1 MSVLRRPRVL
11 ARRRARLHDEDPL
24 IFAGSASPRLTGA
37 ICRELGVGVSASE
50 VIRFSEG
57 TLFVRVLENVRGRSV
72 YLVQSTVFPTNAN
85 FMELLFW
92 IDAFSRASADSVTV
106 IVPYFSYAKGD
117 KKDEPRVSIRARV
130 CADAIEAAGA
140 DRVVTLDL
148 HAPQIQGFF
157 RVPVDDLT
165 AMPYLCA
172 AIERASVPDPVVVSP
187 DAGFTKRA
195 RRFAHRLGAPLAI
208 ADKVRE
214 GHGES
219 AELVEIIGE
228 VAGRDAVVVDDFT
241 ISGGTLIEAADQLV
255 ARGARSVT
263 AVVTHGVFAAGS
275 MERLGRSPIERL
287 IVTDSI
293 ETQPVELS
301 AKVTVISVA
310 PLLAEA
316 IRRIHQRESISV
328 LFQD

>member
-1 MSVLRRPRVL
+1 MRVLRRRSD
-11 ARRRARLHDEDPL
+11 DEDPL
-24 IFAGSASPRLTGA
+24 VFSGSGSPRLTA
-37 ICRELGVGVSASE
+37 SICRELGVDVAPGE

-72 YLVQSTVFPTNAN
+72 YVVQSTVFPTNAN

-92 IDAFSRASADSVTV
+92 IDAFSRASAESITV
-106 IVPYFSYAKGD
+106 VVPYFSYAKGD

-157 RVPVDDLT
+157 RIPVDDLY
-165 AMPYLCA
+165 AMPYLCT
-172 AIERASVPDPVVVSP
+172 AIAELNLRDPVVVSP
-187 DAGFTKRA
+187 DAGFAKRA
-195 RRFAHRLGAPLAI
+195 RRFAQRLGAPLAI

-214 GHGES
+214 GHGQTSEV
-219 AELVEIIGE
+219 VEIIGE
-228 VAGRDAVVVDDFT
+228 VADRDAVVVDDFT
-241 ISGGTLIEAADQLV
+241 ISAGTLVEAAEQLV

-263 AVVTHGVFAAGS
+263 AVVTHGVFAEGS
-275 MERLGRSPIERL
+275 MERVDRSPIQRL
-287 IVTDSI
+287 IATDSI

-301 AKVTVISVA
+301 EKVVVVSVA
-310 PLLAEA
+310 PLFAEA
-316 IRRIHQRESISV
+316 ITRIHRRQSISV

>member
-1 MSVLRRPRVL
+1 MKRRHQPD
-11 ARRRARLHDEDPL
+11 DEEPL
-24 IFAGSASPRLTGA
+24 IFAGSASPRLTAA
-37 ICRELGVGVSASE
+37 ICRELGVEAGASE

-57 TLFVRVLENVRGRSV
+57 NLFVRVLENVRGRSV

-106 IVPYFSYAKGD
+106 ILPYFSYAKGD

-140 DRVVTLDL
+140 GRVVTLDL

-157 RVPVDDLT
+157 RVPVDDLY
-165 AMPYLCA
+165 AVPYLCP
-172 AIERASVPDPVVVSP
+172 AIERVSLRDPVVVAP
-187 DAGFTKRA
+187 DAGFAKRA

-208 ADKVRE
+208 ADKVRA
-214 GHGES
+214 GHDET

-228 VAGRDAVVVDDFT
+228 VADRDAVVVDDFT
-241 ISGGTLIEAADQLV
+241 ISAGTLVEAAEQLV

-263 AVVTHGVFAAGS
+263 AAVTHGVFAEGS
-275 MERLGRSPIERL
+275 MERLDGSPIERL

-301 AKVTVISVA
+301 AKVMVVSVA
-310 PLLAEA
+310 PLFAEA
-316 IRRIHQRESISV
+316 IRRIHRRESISV
-328 LFQD
+328 LFQ